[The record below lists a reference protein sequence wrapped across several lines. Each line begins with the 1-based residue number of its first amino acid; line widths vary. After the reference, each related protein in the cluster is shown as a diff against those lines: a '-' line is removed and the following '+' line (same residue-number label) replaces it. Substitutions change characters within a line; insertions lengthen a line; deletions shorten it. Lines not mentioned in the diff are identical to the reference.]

1 MLGLHWCAGFS
12 LAVGHGGCSLAS
24 VWNFSL
30 RWLLLLEAQAPGTWA
45 AVAVHGLSCSIAH
58 GVFPD
63 QGLNPCLLHWQVG
76 SSALSQQGSPW
87 EGPVV
92 THISEG
98 PALLCPRGSQNL
110 RSLLSLGCC
119 ACARMLMRV
128 GFTRGQLPPQ
138 NMRTQTTPTPQS
150 DG

>member
-1 MLGLHWCAGFS
+1 MHATYSPRFCVRCLCSVAKSRLTFCDPMDCMEPARLLCLWDFPGKHTG
-12 LAVGHGGCSLAS
+12 VGCH
-24 VWNFSL
+24 F
-30 RWLLLLEAQAPGTWA
+30 LLQE
-45 AVAVHGLSCSIAH
+45 
-58 GVFPD
+58 VFPT